1 MDLWSIEEL
10 AGPAF
15 FQMDIEE
22 CEGVPLKRALSTFIL
37 NYEVEKREKE
47 KRENLQSV
55 LPFQEWIVDFV
66 IRVQHMVFVAKRNSK
81 DTTINPLDLL
91 YGCLLIATKL
101 YLDDLSYY
109 TTLNQF
115 HHMINYSKFTKIR
128 IKNAECLAFGL
139 LMKSSWNSPVFL
151 GTRDDAFRS
160 RLRLLSDSGTATRKT
175 PVVPRSCLKPPPL
188 PLKKKS
194 KKTLFSYFDKKD
206 RT

>member
-15 FQMDIEE
+15 FQMEIEE

-47 KRENLQSV
+47 KREKIESI
-55 LPFQEWIVDFV
+55 PFEEWVVDFV
-66 IRVQHMVFVAKRNSK
+66 IRVQHMVFMAKRNSSS
-81 DTTINPLDLL
+81 TVNPLELL

-115 HHMINYSKFTKIR
+115 HQMINYSPFTKER
-128 IKNAECLAFGL
+128 IKKAESMAFGL
-139 LMKSSWNSPVFL
+139 LLMNSSWNLPVFL

-160 RLRLLSDSGTATRKT
+160 RLRLLSHSNSATKKT
-175 PVVPRSCLKPPPL
+175 PVAPRSCLKPPPL